1 MPTTLCVGGDTQSD
15 QEQLQLRTIDKS
27 DGREVGQVLTVQ
39 NNRPGADQAIGHLVQ
54 VLTQHGYTH
63 LEFGLE
69 ATGLFWLPFYLYLQ
83 QSPALTPFHPTWV
96 CFNPKLVA
104 KFKEG
109 VTLSEIKDDEHDAL
123 AVAER
128 LRFGHLPTTY
138 VPSSEW
144 LALRMLTRYRY
155 RLSRQIAQ
163 ETLRVRALT
172 RVFLKAREWQRGQP
186 FCDVW
191 GATSATLLT
200 EFTVTE
206 IAAMTLP
213 QLTELIQ
220 EYGRKHFEDPQATAR
235 HVQRTLQNS
244 FPVTPDLDAALTSV
258 LPIAWTHIRD
268 LEKLMRR
275 LDREIAQRM
284 ERIPNPLLSVPG
296 LGPVITA
303 GIVAE
308 IADIH
313 RFPDHPQLAKFVGLV
328 WRQHA
333 SGGFVAEET
342 RLAKTGNVY
351 LRYYLIEGANLMR
364 QHNLEYKAYYQHK
377 FAQVPKHQHKRA
389 LVLTARK
396 LVRLVF
402 ALLTQNQSYVRPQAK
417 QGQEV
422 APTA

>member
-1 MPTTLCVGGDTQSD
+1 MPTTLCVGGDIH
-15 QEQLQLRTIDKS
+15 QETLQLRTIDKT
-27 DGREVGQVLTVQ
+27 DGHEVGKALTVQ
-39 NNRPGADQAIGHLVQ
+39 NNRPGADQVIAQLVQ
-54 VLTQHGYTH
+54 LMTQQGYTH

-69 ATGLFWLPFYLYLQ
+69 ATGLFWLPFYQYLQ

-138 VPSSEW
+138 VPSNEW
-144 LALRMLTRYRY
+144 LALRLLTRYRY
-155 RLSRQIAQ
+155 RLARQIGQ
-163 ETLRVRALT
+163 EKLRALT
-172 RVFLKAREWQRGQP
+172 RVFLKASEWQRGQP
-186 FCDVW
+186 FCEVW

-200 EFTVTE
+200 EFSVAE
-206 IAAMTLP
+206 IAAMSLP
-213 QLTELIQ
+213 QLTKLIQ
-220 EYGRKHFEDPQATAR
+220 EYGRKQFDDPQATAR

-244 FPVTPDLDAALTSV
+244 FPVTADLDAALTNV
-258 LPIAWTHIRD
+258 LQIAWAHIRG

-275 LDREIAQRM
+275 LDRDIAQRM
-284 ERIPNPLLSVPG
+284 QRIPNPLLSVPG

-308 IADIH
+308 IAEIQ

-328 WRQHA
+328 WRKHA
-333 SGGFVAEET
+333 SGQFVGEET

-364 QHNLEYKAYYQHK
+364 QHNMDYKAYYRCK
-377 FAQVPKHQHKRA
+377 FAEVPKHQHKRA

-402 ALLTQNQSYVRPQAK
+402 ALLMQNQSYVRPQAK
-417 QGQEV
+417 QSQEV

>member
-1 MPTTLCVGGDTQSD
+1 MPATLCVGGDIH
-15 QEQLQLRTIDKS
+15 QEQLQLRTIDKT
-27 DGREVGQVLTVQ
+27 DGHEVGQLLTVQ
-39 NNRPGADQAIGHLVQ
+39 NNRPGADQAIAHLVQ

-69 ATGLFWLPFYLYLQ
+69 ATGLFWLPFYRYLQ
-83 QSPALTPFHPTWV
+83 ASPALTPFQPTWV

-128 LRFGHLPTTY
+128 LRFGHLPVTY

-144 LALRMLTRYRY
+144 LALLMLTRYRY
-155 RLSRQIAQ
+155 RLARQIGQ
-163 ETLRVRALT
+163 EKLRALT
-172 RVFLKAREWQRGQP
+172 RVFLKASEWQRGQP
-186 FCDVW
+186 FCEVW

-200 EFTVTE
+200 EFTVAE
-206 IAAMTLP
+206 IAALSLP

-220 EYGRKHFEDPQATAR
+220 EYGRKHFDDPQATAR
-235 HVQRTLQNS
+235 HVQRTLHNS
-244 FPVTPDLDAALTSV
+244 FPVTADLDAALTVV
-258 LPIAWTHIRD
+258 LRVAWTHIRD
-268 LEKLMRR
+268 LEKLMRQ
-275 LDREIAQRM
+275 LDREIAHRM
-284 ERIPNPLLSVPG
+284 ERIANPLLSVQG

-303 GIVAE
+303 GLIAE
-308 IADIH
+308 IADIQ

-328 WRQHA
+328 WRKHA
-333 SGGFVAEET
+333 SGQFQAEET

-351 LRYYLIEGANLMR
+351 LRYYVIEGANLMR
-364 QHNLEYKAYYQHK
+364 QHNLEYKAYYQRK
-377 FAQVPKHQHKRA
+377 FAEVPKHQHKRA

-402 ALLTQNQSYVRPQAK
+402 ALLTKNQSYVRPQAK
-417 QGQEV
+417 PTQEV

>member
-1 MPTTLCVGGDTQSD
+1 MPTTLCVGGDIHQAT
-15 QEQLQLRTIDKS
+15 LRLHTIDKT
-27 DGREVGQVLTVQ
+27 DGHPVGQALTVQ
-39 NNRPGADQAIGHLVQ
+39 NNRPGADQVIAHLVQ
-54 VLTQHGYTH
+54 LLTQQGYTH
-63 LEFGLE
+63 LEVGLE
-69 ATGLFWLPFYLYLQ
+69 ATGLFWLPFYQYLQ
-83 QSPALTPFHPTWV
+83 QSPALQPFHPTWV

-109 VTLSEIKDDEHDAL
+109 VTLSEIKDDEHDAR

-138 VPSSEW
+138 VPSDEW

-163 ETLRVRALT
+163 EKLRALT
-172 RVFLKAREWQRGQP
+172 RVFLKASEWQRGQP
-186 FCDVW
+186 FSDVW

-200 EFTVTE
+200 EFTTTE
-206 IAAMTLP
+206 IAAMSLT

-220 EYGRKHFEDPQATAR
+220 EYGRKHFDDPQATAR

-258 LPIAWTHIRD
+258 LQIAWAHIRD

-284 ERIPNPLLSVPG
+284 ERIPNPLLSVQG

-313 RFPDHPQLAKFVGLV
+313 RFPDDPQLAKFVGLV
-328 WRQHA
+328 WRKHA
-333 SGGFVAEET
+333 SGQFVAEET

-364 QHNLEYKAYYQHK
+364 QHNLEYQAYYHRK
-377 FAQVPKHQHKRA
+377 FAEVPKHQHKRA

-402 ALLTQNQSYVRPQAK
+402 ALLTKNQPYVRPQAK
-417 QGQEV
+417 SRPEV
-422 APTA
+422 EPTA

>member
-1 MPTTLCVGGDTQSD
+1 MPTILCVGGDIHQD
-15 QEQLQLRTIDKS
+15 ELFLRAADKT
-27 DGREVGQVLTVQ
+27 DGHEVGQRLTVK
-39 NNRPGADQAIGHLVQ
+39 NNRPGADQAIAHLVQ
-54 VLTQHGYTH
+54 LLTQHGYTQ

-69 ATGLFWLPFYLYLQ
+69 ATGLFWLPFLTYLQ
-83 QSPALTPFHPTWV
+83 HSSALKPFQPTWV

-109 VTLSEIKDDEHDAL
+109 VSLSEIKDDDHDAL

-128 LRFGHLPTTY
+128 LRFGHLPVSY
-138 VPSSEW
+138 VPSNEW

-163 ETLRVRALT
+163 EKLRALT
-172 RVFLKAREWQRGQP
+172 RVFLKASEWHRGQP
-186 FCDVW
+186 FSDVW

-200 EFTVTE
+200 EFTTTE
-206 IAAMTLP
+206 IATMSLS

-220 EYGRKHFEDPQATAR
+220 EYGRKHFEDPEATAR

-244 FPVTPDLDAALTSV
+244 FPVTPELDTALTTV
-258 LPIAWTHIRD
+258 LQLAWAHLRD

-275 LDREIAQRM
+275 LDREIAQQM
-284 ERIPNPLLSVPG
+284 ERISNPLLSVQG

-303 GIVAE
+303 GIIAE
-308 IADIH
+308 IADIR
-313 RFPDHPQLAKFVGLV
+313 RFPDHPQLAKFAGLV
-328 WRQHA
+328 WHKHA
-333 SGGFVAEET
+333 SGQFVAEET

-364 QHNLEYKAYYQHK
+364 QHNLEYKTYYQHK
-377 FAQVPKHQHKRA
+377 YAEVPKHQHKRA

-402 ALLTQNQSYVRPQAK
+402 ALLTKNHTYVRPQAV
-417 QGQEV
+417 QSQE
-422 APTA
+422 APPIF

>member
-1 MPTTLCVGGDTQSD
+1 VS
-15 QEQLQLRTIDKS
+15 
-27 DGREVGQVLTVQ
+27 
-39 NNRPGADQAIGHLVQ
+39 
-54 VLTQHGYTH
+54 
-63 LEFGLE
+63 
-69 ATGLFWLPFYLYLQ
+69 
-83 QSPALTPFHPTWV
+83 
-96 CFNPKLVA
+96 
-104 KFKEG
+104 
-109 VTLSEIKDDEHDAL
+109 LSEIKDDEHDAL

-163 ETLRVRALT
+163 EKLRALT
-172 RVFLKAREWQRGQP
+172 RVFLKASEWQRGQP
-186 FCDVW
+186 FCEVW

-200 EFTVTE
+200 EFTVAE
-206 IAAMTLP
+206 IAAMSLT
-213 QLTELIQ
+213 QLTTLIQ
-220 EYGRKHFEDPQATAR
+220 EYGRKHFDDPQATAH

-244 FPVTPDLDAALTSV
+244 FPVTPDLDVALTCV
-258 LPIAWTHIRD
+258 LQIAWAHIRD
-268 LEKLMRR
+268 LEKLLRR

-284 ERIPNPLLSVPG
+284 ERISNPLLSVQG

-328 WRQHA
+328 WRKHA

-364 QHNLEYKAYYQHK
+364 QHNLEYKAYYRRK
-377 FAQVPKHQHKRA
+377 FAEVPKHQHKRA

-402 ALLTQNQSYVRPQAK
+402 ALLTQNQPYVRPQAK
-417 QGQEV
+417 PTQEAV
-422 APTA
+422 PTA